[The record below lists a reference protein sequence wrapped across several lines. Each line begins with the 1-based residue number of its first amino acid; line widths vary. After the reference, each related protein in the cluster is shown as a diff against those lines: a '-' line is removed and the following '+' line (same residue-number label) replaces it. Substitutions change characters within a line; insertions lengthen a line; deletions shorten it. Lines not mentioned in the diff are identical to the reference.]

1 MSTTNAPST
10 ATRGLKR
17 LNPLNYI
24 AYGGGDSANNL
35 AFSLAMSFLALY
47 LTDVGQL
54 SASTVALMFLLMRAV
69 DAVTDVLMG
78 SLIDRTSTRFGKF
91 RPWIMF
97 GSIPLVIL
105 AILNFA
111 MPASIQGT
119 AAGVA
124 WAFIMYFL
132 MGSVAYT
139 AVNIPYGSL
148 AAAMTDNRS
157 ERSRLAVSRSI
168 GASTMQ
174 IVVALAIAPAIN
186 QFQGDPA
193 GLQSAILTA
202 LIPLGILAIGLYAL
216 LFFTARENVERKVV
230 RVSFKDS
237 ISTLLSNRALQ
248 MLALASFLLLVGVFG
263 ASGMGAYY
271 ARDVLG
277 DARLIAVNTALMAG
291 MIIAF
296 GWLIP
301 LAVRALGKPRLFQV
315 GGVIGIV
322 AGVLLF
328 LASSEALWLAFV
340 GMGLFGLAN
349 GVVNTLMWNMEADSV
364 EYGEW
369 KTGIRNEGTTY
380 AVFSFVRKASQA
392 LGGAVGLWIIDWF
405 GYDGLAESQS
415 DETLTGISVAMGL
428 LPAAAM
434 LIGII
439 VMQFYP
445 MSDQKHREILEELEA
460 GGGSKA
466 EAAAADDDEV

>member
-1 MSTTNAPST
+1 MSTMNAPST

-78 SLIDRTSTRFGKF
+78 SLIDRTHTRFGKF

-148 AAAMTDNRS
+148 AAAMTDNRT

-168 GASTMQ
+168 GSSTMQ
-174 IVVALAIAPAIN
+174 IVVALAISPAIN
-186 QFQGDPA
+186 QFQGDPS
-193 GLQSAILTA
+193 GLQTAILTA
-202 LIPLGILAIGLYAL
+202 LVPLGILAIGLYAL
-216 LFFTARENVERKVV
+216 LFATSRENVERKVA
-230 RVSFKDS
+230 RVGLKAS
-237 ISTLLSNRALQ
+237 IHTLLSNRALQ
-248 MLALASFLLLVGVFG
+248 LLSLASFLLLIGVFG
-263 ASGMGAYY
+263 VSGMGAYY

-277 DARLIAVNTALMAG
+277 DARLIAVNQVLLSG
-291 MIIAF
+291 PIIVIGGA
-296 GWLIP
+296 IP
-301 LAVRALGKPRLFQV
+301 VAARALGKPRLFQV

-322 AGVLLF
+322 GGVLLF
-328 LASSEALWLAFV
+328 LASSDAIWLAFV
-340 GMGLFGLAN
+340 GMGLFGVAN

-369 KTGIRNEGTTY
+369 KTGLRNEGTTY

-415 DETLTGISVAMGL
+415 DETLTGISIAMGL

-434 LIGII
+434 LAGIV

-445 MSDQKHREILEELEA
+445 MSDTKHREILEELESR
-460 GGGSKA
+460 GGGSEA
-466 EAAAADDDEV
+466 EVAAAGDQV